1 MRNPVRFLRN
11 TCVLGLFL
19 ALPFLLNGA
28 RAHAQASLLQWLP
41 ALAEEQGQA
50 APSRQPHILG
60 VLLTLTQ
67 STTTSANSLS
77 GSLMASGA
85 DLQSAAMNLG
95 LILLAVVILL
105 IAGVSILVYGIYKG
119 KIRIKTPSRE

>member
-19 ALPFLLNGA
+19 ALPFLLSGA

-41 ALAEEQGQA
+41 SLADEQGQT
-50 APSRQPHILG
+50 APSSQPHILG

-67 STTTSANSLS
+67 SSAAGGNSLS
-77 GSLMASGA
+77 SSLLASGA

-95 LILLAVVILL
+95 LILMAVVILL
-105 IAGVSILVYGIYKG
+105 IAGVSILLYGIYKG